1 MSRNGVKGLVIATMF
16 SALAPLVVGAQGKS
30 DDPVA
35 VYREYLGVLAKAT
48 SLDPLL
54 PYFTK
59 ELADGMRKM
68 PKEMQAN
75 YLKMNKRVVNDM
87 KVTKQ
92 AVTAAKADLEMTAK
106 DAAGQAMTGTATLVK
121 EGGAWKVDDFAW
133 SGPLP
138 KE

>member
-1 MSRNGVKGLVIATMF
+1 MSRNVVTRLVIATMF
-16 SALAPLVVGAQGKS
+16 SALASLVAGAQGKS

-35 VYREYLGVLAKAT
+35 FYKEYLGVLAKAT
-48 SLDPLL
+48 SLEPLL
-54 PYFTK
+54 PYFTR

-68 PKEMQAN
+68 PKDMQGN
-75 YLKMNKRVVNDM
+75 YLKMNKRVVNDL

-92 AVTAAKADLEMTAK
+92 TVTAARADLEMTAK
-106 DAAGQAMTGTATLVK
+106 DAAGQSLTGTASLVK

-133 SGPLP
+133 AGPPP

>member
-1 MSRNGVKGLVIATMF
+1 MSRNGVKRLVIATMF
-16 SALAPLVVGAQGKS
+16 SALASLVAGAQAKS

-35 VYREYLGVLAKAT
+35 VYKEYLGVLAKAT

-68 PKEMQAN
+68 PKDMQGN
-75 YLKMNKRVVNDM
+75 YLKMNKRVVNDL

-92 AVTAAKADLEMTAK
+92 SITAAKADLEMTAK
-106 DAAGQAMTGTATLVK
+106 DAAGQSLTGTASLVK

-133 SGPLP
+133 AGPLP

>member
-1 MSRNGVKGLVIATMF
+1 MLSV
-16 SALAPLVVGAQGKS
+16 LASVTLGAQTKS

-35 VYREYLGVLAKAT
+35 VYKEYLGVLAKAT
-48 SLDPLL
+48 TLDPLL

-68 PKEMQAN
+68 PKDMQDN
-75 YLKMNKRVVNDM
+75 YLKMNKRVVNDV

-92 AVTAAKADLEMTAK
+92 TVTADKADLEMTAK
-106 DAAGQAMTGTATLVK
+106 DGGGQAMTGTATLVK

-133 SGPLP
+133 AGPPP
-138 KE
+138 KG